1 VPVKVVGIDPGATGA
16 LAIFD
21 TVTGLET
28 IQDMPMWHQVVG
40 KTTRPRVDTVQVAD
54 LFDVYAMLGVKLIC
68 MEAVG
73 GRPRQSAS
81 AAFVFGYGVGL
92 LMMAAIQSRI
102 PVETV
107 EPATWKK
114 VMRCPKDEEGIVQR
128 ADQMF
133 PEFRAQFRGPKGG
146 VKHDRAE
153 AAMLAKY
160 GADYLL
166 RSIRPDAEWRMTYMN
181 AKTGA

>member
-1 VPVKVVGIDPGATGA
+1 MKVVGIDPGATGA
-16 LAIFD
+16 LAVFD
-21 TVTGLET
+21 TAVGLET
-28 IQDMPMWHQVVG
+28 IYDMPMWRQMIG
-40 KTTRPRVDTVQVAD
+40 KTSRPRVDTVQVAD
-54 LFDVYAMLGVKLIC
+54 LFDVFGMLDVKLIC

-114 VMRCPKDEEGIVQR
+114 VMRVPKDDQGIVQR

-133 PEFRAQFRGPKGG
+133 PEHRDQFRGPKGA

-166 RSIRPDAEWRMTYMN
+166 RSIRPDAEWRMTYRD